1 MEPKYIV
8 REKDL
13 DQNLQ
18 VILEKAKGKIIWGVV
33 KGDGYGLG
41 LAYLAQKLNS
51 CGITHFAVTSLPEAR
66 GVRDAGLTENPVLM
80 LRGATDPQEAEEL
93 LRLDVICSV
102 GSREDAEVL
111 EAAAERLG
119 VTARAHVEIDTGM
132 GRYGFL
138 PAELPWIL
146 PLYRGE
152 YAHIRVTGTYTHFHT
167 AGHPKVTAHQ
177 FERFQ
182 QVLRFLQFMD
192 CDPGMIHCCNSLAFW
207 KYPQYHMDAVRLG
220 SVFLGRVSYAEEA
233 GLSRVGW
240 VEAPIQEVREVQA
253 GSNVGYGSACTVQED
268 TTLAVVGVGY
278 YHGFAV
284 ERGYDVYR
292 PQDCLRNMARYL
304 KYMLTG
310 RKLKVYIADTLCPV
324 LGHVGMLNLVADV
337 TGLECR
343 PGDSVYIPVNPLD
356 RKGME
361 IEYRPADQEGKPSS
375 RFRP

>member
-80 LRGATDPQEAEEL
+80 LRGARDPQEAEEL

-152 YAHIRVTGTYTHFHT
+152 YAHIRGTGTYTHFHT

-253 GSNVGYGSACTVQED
+253 GSNVG
-268 TTLAVVGVGY
+268 
-278 YHGFAV
+278 
-284 ERGYDVYR
+284 
-292 PQDCLRNMARYL
+292 
-304 KYMLTG
+304 
-310 RKLKVYIADTLCPV
+310 
-324 LGHVGMLNLVADV
+324 
-337 TGLECR
+337 
-343 PGDSVYIPVNPLD
+343 
-356 RKGME
+356 
-361 IEYRPADQEGKPSS
+361 
-375 RFRP
+375 